1 MISILNR
8 QNSISAS
15 VSEIENIIAAPAIA
29 VVAEPA
35 ASEDPDKS
43 WAFKFFKSFEG
54 SIEKIEPFLLFI
66 FYR

>member
-8 QNSISAS
+8 RNSISAI

-43 WAFKFFKSFEG
+43 
-54 SIEKIEPFLLFI
+54 
-66 FYR
+66 

>member
-43 WAFKFFKSFEG
+43 
-54 SIEKIEPFLLFI
+54 
-66 FYR
+66 